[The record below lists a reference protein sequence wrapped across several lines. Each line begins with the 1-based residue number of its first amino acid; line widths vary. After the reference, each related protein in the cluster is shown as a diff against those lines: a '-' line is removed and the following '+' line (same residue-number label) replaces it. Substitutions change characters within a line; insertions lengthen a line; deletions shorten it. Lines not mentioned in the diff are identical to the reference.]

1 MFRMVKGKM
10 KKFWWETEN
19 LKKLNRNSRTV
30 RYSNRI
36 MKLMDRLNSILDIT
50 KERISG
56 LKDSLEK
63 KIRVKPG
70 ERKG

>member
-36 MKLMDRLNSILDIT
+36 MKLMVRLNSILDIT
-50 KERISG
+50 EERTSG
-56 LKDSLEK
+56 LEG
-63 KIRVKPG
+63 R
-70 ERKG
+70 